1 MGSIDP
7 VPQAADRHQPPP
19 RPEPPKPKPIP
30 VPPPTMGLAGV
41 LGITVGLVF
50 FIAGAFGGWNLLTMG
65 IGVAFIA
72 AGSRA
77 TTKRP
82 MKLCPACRFEIP
94 VEAQLC
100 GHCRTDQP
108 A

>member
-7 VPQAADRHQPPP
+7 VPQAVAPPHPAP
-19 RPEPPKPKPIP
+19 RPEPAKPKPIP
-30 VPPPTMGLAGV
+30 PPTPTMGLAGV
-41 LGITVGLVF
+41 LGIMVGLAF
-50 FIAGAFGGWNLLTMG
+50 FVAGAFGGWNILTMG

-77 TTKRP
+77 TKSP
-82 MKLCPACRFEIP
+82 PKKLCPACRFEIP
-94 VEAQLC
+94 LEASVC
-100 GHCRTDQP
+100 GYCQKEQT